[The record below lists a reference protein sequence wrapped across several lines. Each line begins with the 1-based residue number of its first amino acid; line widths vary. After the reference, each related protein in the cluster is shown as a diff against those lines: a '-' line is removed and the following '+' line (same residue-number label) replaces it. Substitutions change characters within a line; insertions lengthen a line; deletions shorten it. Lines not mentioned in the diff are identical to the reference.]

1 MDLLIEKLIEL
12 LTFKPETFLQTILLL
27 LIWLNVRSLKKILT
41 TLQENHE
48 LRITKLEIKT
58 GIRENLSS
66 I

>member
-1 MDLLIEKLIEL
+1 MDLLIEKLIEM

-58 GIRENLSS
+58 GIRENLSP